1 MGYDV
6 AVAYPKEEQMNNE
19 EHKFT
24 TINKKEE
31 LGEMDMGDVIE
42 LVKQFERSGY
52 TVTPAFIPPNEEQA
66 LSPFE
71 IADEL
76 TATGVEYK
84 ATLKCKN
91 SGSYSDA
98 KTLVDLIH
106 AHGFDAEVDV
116 KLKIND
122 ESPVDFDKEATWM
135 DADNTVYKVK
145 PKAASDNA
153 NELKGLYDTLDEKG
167 YDVGIDIKP
176 KKVKEESDFD
186 TQLSAY
192 PDRTTIKLTLRDS
205 I

>member
-6 AVAYPKEEQMNNE
+6 TIVYPKEEQMNNE

-24 TINKKEE
+24 TINKKEA
-31 LGEMDMGDVIE
+31 LGEMDTGDVIS

-52 TVTPAFIPPNEEQA
+52 VVIPTFTPSSEDQE
-66 LSPFE
+66 LSPFD

-76 TATGVEYK
+76 TTLGIDYK

-91 SGSYSDA
+91 SGPYSEA
-98 KTLVDLIH
+98 SLLMKLIH
-106 AHGFDAEVDV
+106 SHGFDSEVDI

-122 ESPVDFDKEATWM
+122 DSPVDFDKESTWM
-135 DADNTVYKVK
+135 DVDNTVYKVK
-145 PKAASDNA
+145 PKAVSDNA

-167 YDVGIDIKP
+167 YEVSIDIKP
-176 KKVKEESDFD
+176 KKAKEDSDFE

-192 PDRTTIKLTLRDS
+192 PDETGIKLALKDS
-205 I
+205 E